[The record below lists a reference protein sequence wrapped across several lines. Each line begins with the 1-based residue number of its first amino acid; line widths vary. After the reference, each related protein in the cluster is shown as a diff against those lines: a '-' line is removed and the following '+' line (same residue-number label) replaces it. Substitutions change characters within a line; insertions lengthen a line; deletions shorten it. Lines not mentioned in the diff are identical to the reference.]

1 MHKLN
6 HIQKKMVC
14 LDVYLYVYPIIY
26 ILYQNGQIC
35 LKDEI
40 KEKQRLLLPT

>member
-14 LDVYLYVYPIIY
+14 LDVYSYVYLIIC
-26 ILYQNGQIC
+26 ILHQNGQLC
-35 LKDEI
+35 LKDKI